1 MGRTPAPGA
10 REGHALKVLV
20 TGAGG
25 FVGGVV
31 ARMLRAR
38 GDEVR
43 TVARGDYPALTA
55 LGCVAVRGDLSQP
68 GVAEEAV
75 GDADTVIHVAAKAG
89 MWGKAAD
96 YEASNVTATQRVL
109 DACLARGVKQLV
121 FTSSPSVTFDGGDAK
136 HANESLPYPS
146 SFLAHYPRTKAEAER
161 RVLAAN
167 GAAHAT
173 GGGVLRT
180 CALRPH
186 LVFGPGDPHI
196 LPRLITRA
204 KQGRLA
210 WIGEG
215 NLVDVTYVDNAAHA
229 HLLAADALAAPG
241 HVPAGKAYFISQGT
255 PVAPDAWV
263 GALLEAIGAK
273 PVTRRVKQSVASALG
288 AVMEVA
294 WSVLPISGEP
304 PMTRFVAAQLGTSH
318 HYDLTAARRDLGY
331 QLLVDDDEAQART
344 VAWLKAEV
352 AAGRL

>member
-1 MGRTPAPGA
+1 M
-10 REGHALKVLV
+10 KVLV

-55 LGCVAVRGDLSQP
+55 LGCTHVRGDLSQA
-68 GVAEEAV
+68 GVAEAAI

-89 MWGKAAD
+89 MWGPAAE
-96 YEASNVTATQRVL
+96 YEASNITATQRLL
-109 DACLARGVKQLV
+109 DACVARGVSSLV

-136 HANESLPYPS
+136 GADESLPYPAT
-146 SFLAHYPRTKAEAER
+146 FLAHYPRTKAEAER

-167 GAAHAT
+167 GTPHAT

-186 LVFGPGDPHI
+186 LVYGPGDPHI
-196 LPRLITRA
+196 VPRLVTRA

-210 WIGEG
+210 WIGQG

-229 HLLAADALAAPG
+229 HLLAADALAAPE
-241 HVPAGKAYFISQGT
+241 HRPAGKAYFISQGT

-263 GALLEAIGAK
+263 GALLEAIGVP
-273 PVTRRVKQSVASALG
+273 PVKRRVKQSLASAVG
-288 AVMEVA
+288 AVLETA
-294 WSVLPISGEP
+294 WSVLALRGEP

-318 HYDLTAARRDLGY
+318 YYDLTAARRDLGY
-331 QLLVDDDEAQART
+331 ELLVSDEESIART
-344 VAWLKAEV
+344 VAWLRAEV